1 MNFNMADSDTEKR
14 KKTRLRVKFDV
25 LINGLLKANVLD
37 ISEGGMFIHTSRPFP
52 EGSELGLSFTPRPG
66 SSFVNVIARVQ
77 FVHAGI
83 AIGVVFL
90 NLDEL
95 DRAVIKKFVDESL
108 EESGPAGEGVGPDAR
123 KKVLIADAST
133 PARMMFKNTLLL
145 KGFAV
150 TEATNNADAIKA
162 LSVGMPDL
170 IILGSMM
177 EGMDGE
183 KFMHMLRSHDEWKDV
198 KVLLTSSNMNPDRI
212 ARLAVFGVAAILPKM
227 TTTPKKLAE
236 KVEEILGKSE

>member
-1 MNFNMADSDTEKR
+1 MADSDTELR
-14 KKTRLRVKFDV
+14 KKTRLRVKFRV
-25 LINGLLKANVLD
+25 LINGVLRADVLD

-52 EGSELGLSFTPRPG
+52 EGSEIGLSFKPRPG
-66 SSFVNVIARVQ
+66 SSPVHVIARVQ
-77 FVHAGI
+77 FLHTGI

-90 NLDEL
+90 NLGEL
-95 DRAVIKKFVDESL
+95 DRALIKKFVDESRG
-108 EESGPAGEGVGPDAR
+108 ESGHAGGGVAPDTR
-123 KKVLIADAST
+123 KKVLIADASA
-133 PARMMFKNTLLL
+133 PARMMFKNTLVL

-150 TEATNNADAIKA
+150 TEATNSVDAIKA
-162 LSVGMPDL
+162 VGVGMPDL
-170 IILGSMM
+170 IIFDSMT

-198 KVLLTSSNMNPDRI
+198 KVLLTSSNMNPDSI

-236 KVEEILGKSE
+236 KVEEILGTSE